1 MQNLFLDWKKSD
13 SKLIDLKFENKFN
26 KTIIG
31 VDEVGRG
38 PWAGPVVAAACLF
51 IDNKNSLINLN
62 LFDDSKKLTKQKRE
76 NCYKHILHLKK
87 KSLIKFYIG
96 EASVEEIDNINI
108 LEDT

>member
-76 NCYKHILHLKK
+76 DCYCLLYT
-87 KSLIKFYIG
+87 SDAAD
-96 EASVEEIDNINI
+96 E
-108 LEDT
+108 